1 MKEKYCTK
9 LFAMCKLGS
18 IFALNLQKCAMER
31 NPSFNFLIEQSIIK
45 NWDQDALTDYK
56 GATLQFHDVA
66 RKIEK
71 LHIVFE
77 NSGLMPG
84 DKVALCG
91 RNSSHWAVAF
101 LAVLTYGAVA
111 VPIQHE
117 FTPDQ
122 IYNIVNHSDSKLLF
136 VGDVVAT
143 TIDADQMPSLEGV
156 VYLPDFSLVVSR
168 SEKLTYA
175 REHLN
180 EMFGHKYPK
189 YFRKEHVNYYKEQSP
204 DELALINY
212 TSGTTGFSKGVM
224 LPYRALWG
232 NLDFVLDGL
241 GPHIKSGSNI
251 VSILPM
257 AHMYGMSFEFFF
269 EFLHGCHIFYLTRV
283 PSPAIIA
290 QAFSE
295 VKPAVIIAV
304 PLVIEKIIRKK
315 VFPKIQNN
323 RMRLLLNMPV
333 LNRKVNQ
340 KICEQVKNAFGGRF
354 YEIIIGGA
362 AFNQE
367 VEQFL
372 KRINFPYTVGYGAT
386 ECAPIICYA
395 DYHDFV
401 PGSCGKPVVHM
412 EVRIDSE
419 DPENVPGEIL
429 ARGLNV
435 MLGYYKNEE
444 ATRQTLDKDGWY
456 HTGDLG
462 TMDANGNVFIKG
474 RSKNMLLS
482 ANGQNIYPEEI
493 EDKLN
498 SMALVN
504 ESIVIQQG
512 DKLVGLVHP
521 DYDEA
526 KGMRLTNDDI
536 VAVMEQNRQELN
548 AEMPAYSKL
557 STIKIQ
563 EEEFEKT
570 PKKSIKRYLY
580 QNV

>member
-1 MKEKYCTK
+1 MEIV
-9 LFAMCKLGS
+9 S
-18 IFALNLQKCAMER
+18 LN
-31 NPSFNFLIEQSIIK
+31 SLIEKSIID
-45 NWDQDALTDYK
+45 NWNRDALTDFK
-56 GATLQFHDVA
+56 GATLQYHDVA

-71 LHIVFE
+71 LHIMFE
-77 NSGLMPG
+77 NSGVQQG
-84 DKVALCG
+84 DKIALCG
-91 RNSSHWAVAF
+91 RNSACWAVAF
-101 LAVLTYGAVA
+101 LATLTYGAVA
-111 VPIQHE
+111 VPILHE
-117 FTPDQ
+117 FTAEQ
-122 IYNIVNHSDSKLLF
+122 IHNIVNHSGAKLLF

-143 TIDADQMPSLEGV
+143 VIDATKMPDLEGII
-156 VYLPDFSLVVSR
+156 YIPDYSLVVSR
-168 SEKLTYA
+168 TEKLTYA

-180 EMFGHKYPK
+180 EMFGKKFPK
-189 YFRKEHVNYYKEQSP
+189 YFRQEHVHYRRETNGE
-204 DELALINY
+204 EMALINY

-224 LPYRALWG
+224 IPYRAMWS
-232 NLDFVLDGL
+232 NYDFAMSVL
-241 GPHIKSGSNI
+241 GSTVKAGDSVI
-251 VSILPM
+251 SILPM

-372 KRINFPYTVGYGAT
+372 KRIDFPYTVGYGAT